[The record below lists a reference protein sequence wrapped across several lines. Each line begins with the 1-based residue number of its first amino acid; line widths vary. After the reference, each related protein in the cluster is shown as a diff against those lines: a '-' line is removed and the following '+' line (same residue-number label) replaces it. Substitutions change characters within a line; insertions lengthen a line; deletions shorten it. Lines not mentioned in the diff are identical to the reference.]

1 MGKGG
6 LINRLDDI
14 KNQFPS
20 LQSSALPHSASP
32 GFQAKAGNYR
42 NTFCSVFFFF
52 FFYLTHERKESG
64 NRN

>member
-1 MGKGG
+1 MGKAG
-6 LINRLDDI
+6 LINRLGDI
-14 KNQFPS
+14 KNQLP
-20 LQSSALPHSASP
+20 LLRSSAPPHSASP

-42 NTFCSVFFFF
+42 KTFCSVF